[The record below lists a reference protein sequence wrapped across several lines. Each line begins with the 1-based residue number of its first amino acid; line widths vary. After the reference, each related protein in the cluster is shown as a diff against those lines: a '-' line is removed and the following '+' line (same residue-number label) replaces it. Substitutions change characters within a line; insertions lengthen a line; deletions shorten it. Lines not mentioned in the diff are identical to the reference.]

1 MGHGE
6 YEAKT
11 TKLPSGRIL
20 HSMCPKCE
28 ADEKYAIE
36 NRDKIDRARTK
47 EEQISFAGI
56 PTRYR
61 GYDIMGIS
69 PKNEQQA
76 DIISRCKKYAENF
89 QTIKKLGS
97 SLVFTG
103 QPGTGKTLIAMS
115 MVKKI
120 VEVCVDSVEI
130 KSDLGIFQ
138 WGRAPVCKY
147 VNVYD
152 LFTEI
157 KATYRKDSNE
167 SEMDIL
173 RHYTDP
179 QLLIL
184 DEIGVQNGTDY
195 ESNMLFR
202 VINKRY
208 EDMKSTILISNLSEG
223 ELTEYIG
230 HRTIDRFYENHGAV
244 FVFNWESA
252 RK

>member
-1 MGHGE
+1 MPG
-6 YEAKT
+6 
-11 TKLPSGRIL
+11 GRVIY
-20 HSMCPKCE
+20 SMCPKCDAE
-28 ADEKYAIE
+28 ISEKKA
-36 NRDKIDRARTK
+36 NRERQERLMAKKD
-47 EEQISFAGI
+47 QIAAAGI

-61 GYDIMGIS
+61 QYDIMGIS
-69 PKNEQQA
+69 PMNDQQSE
-76 DIISRCKKYAENF
+76 IITRCKKYADNF
-89 QTIKKLGS
+89 ETIKKLGT

-103 QPGTGKTLIAMS
+103 QPGTGKTLIAMA

-120 VEVCVDSVEI
+120 INVCVDSHTF
-130 KSDLGIFQ
+130 DYGIDGGFMM
-138 WGRAPVCKY
+138 PVCICKY

-173 RHYTDP
+173 RHYTSP
-179 QLLIL
+179 HLLIL

-195 ESNMLFR
+195 EANMLFR

-208 EDMKSTILISNLSEG
+208 EDMKPTILISNLSEG

-230 HRTIDRFYENHGAV
+230 HRTIDRFRENHGAV